1 MKRIVF
7 TTVLFLGLGLAA
19 AWAGE
24 NGNGV
29 SVRYVKVPRFARP
42 LVEKWAKEYA
52 KVEPGVQFEIA
63 QGGKTE
69 ADLNVVFDNQQTEQQ
84 GSNSTVFFGE
94 LAVLPI
100 TARNSEADKALEGKR
115 LSTKKLRQLYF
126 LDEDFDEEGG
136 RSKLFERLII
146 YSGSN
151 PSSVATPF
159 AQNLGVESSSFRGKR
174 ISGDDLFLNTA
185 VKRDPLG
192 VSFNTLP
199 NIFDL
204 DSRHVRSDLSLIGID
219 VKKSQEEAF
228 SNEGTLDQLI
238 AILEN
243 GKVQGVAE
251 ERVGFSYDG
260 ANEDVR
266 HFISWVLEYG
276 VKYNHDYGL
285 LNLDSQTSES
295 QKQKLAGGLT
305 AHNSNN

>member
-7 TTVLFLGLGLAA
+7 TTVLFLGLGLATV
-19 AWAGE
+19 WAGE
-24 NGNGV
+24 NGSGAN
-29 SVRYVKVPRFARP
+29 VRYVRVPRFVRQ
-42 LVEKWAKEYA
+42 LVEKWTREYA

-63 QGGKTE
+63 QGGKSD
-69 ADLNVVFDNQQTEQQ
+69 ADLNVVFDSHQAADAD
-84 GSNSTVFFGE
+84 GGSTVFFGE

-115 LSTKKLRQLYF
+115 LNTKKLRQLYF
-126 LDEDFDEEGG
+126 LDEDFEEEGA

-151 PSSVATPF
+151 ASSVATPF
-159 AQNLGVESSSFRGKR
+159 AQNLGEQSSSFRGKR
-174 ISGDDLFLNTA
+174 ISGDDLYLNTA

-204 DSRHVRSDLSLIGID
+204 DSRHVKSDLSLIGID
-219 VKKSQEEAF
+219 VKKSQEAAF

-238 AILEN
+238 AIQEN

-251 ERVGFSYDG
+251 KRVGFSYDG
-260 ANEDVR
+260 TSEDVR

-276 VKYNHDYGL
+276 VRYNHDYGL
-285 LNLDSQTSES
+285 LNLDSSTSQSE
-295 QKQKLAGGLT
+295 KQKLAGGLT
-305 AHNSNN
+305 AQNNN